1 MRHDLV
7 AIKAPPAPPAHLLYR
22 EISSCALDAEL
33 ARVTGT
39 WDLELQAQDAAR
51 RMPERVTNQPVSKK
65 FRHVRRGGRFKP
77 AHLARLI
84 EAFPKSRLLAC
95 QEHRIARVL
104 CDPTVSHDQLVNWMY
119 ELPRGQVRCTVLLD
133 CLTFYSG
140 YRTTSRTAW
149 TRQAI
154 SRLVEIG
161 TPASLFA
168 LVCRTRIA
176 QLEGEVDLCEVEA
189 SAIWRAL
196 PRACGKCMALLLGS
210 HALTRAID
218 YFLSWEPF
226 SEMRDGS
233 PRLEAGPDARLEALA
248 QLEFVR
254 QRAIRTGRIPASI
267 MDIRAARAADVYAP
281 VQQGFFERYGLR

>member
-1 MRHDLV
+1 MRHHLV
-7 AIKAPPAPPAHLLYR
+7 RIEAPPSPPAQLLYR
-22 EISSCALDAEL
+22 EISSCALDAEM
-33 ARVTGT
+33 ARITGT

-65 FRHVRRGGRFKP
+65 FRHIRRGGRFKP
-77 AHLARLI
+77 AHLIRLL
-84 EAFPKSRLLAC
+84 EAYPKSRLLPC
-95 QEHRIARVL
+95 QEHRIAKVL
-104 CDPTVSHDQLVNWMY
+104 CDPTVSHDQLVNWIY
-119 ELPRGQVRCTVLLD
+119 EIPRGRVRRAVVVD

-154 SRLVEIG
+154 DRLVEIG

-176 QLEGEVDLCEVEA
+176 QLEGEVDLCEEEA

-196 PRACGKCMALLLGS
+196 PRACGKSMALLLGS

-226 SEMRDGS
+226 SEMRDGL
-233 PRLEAGPDARLEALA
+233 PRLEAGHNFRLEALA
-248 QLEFVR
+248 QLESVR
-254 QRAIRTGRIPASI
+254 QRAIRTGRIPSSI
-267 MDIRAARAADVYAP
+267 MEIRAARAADVYAP